1 MQPAQAAPAE
11 ASGAETYSTSGLRR
25 GGRGGSRPPSGSAAS
40 ARTHRAVL
48 EPAARPR
55 HPLRRHQA
63 GVCADQQPHLL
74 GTRFGG
80 TKPVYVLTSSH
91 TFSAAEE
98 LAYDLQQL
106 GRAVVVGERT
116 RGGAHPREGWTVHPH
131 LDASIPIG
139 RAVNPASGTN
149 WEGTGVQPDVSCAP
163 GDALDRAHTLA
174 RARLGG

>member
-1 MQPAQAAPAE
+1 M
-11 ASGAETYSTSGLRR
+11 
-25 GGRGGSRPPSGSAAS
+25 
-40 ARTHRAVL
+40 
-48 EPAARPR
+48 
-55 HPLRRHQA
+55 
-63 GVCADQQPHLL
+63 
-74 GTRFGG
+74 
-80 TKPVYVLTSSH
+80 YVLTSSH